1 MFAGAD
7 RVAGGSQWSVRT
19 NPASGDCKDHG
30 TLFLLPVDRGRMHCA
45 LDVLV
50 RHNGR
55 GREGVRGVCSADRE
69 LAPWL
74 PAILP
79 FFRSFGLLIFVAGL
93 NTLATPVE
101 CPCPSPKGI
110 HGVVHDG

>member
-55 GREGVRGVCSADRE
+55 RCPGVRGVCSGIRE
-69 LAPWL
+69 GVGVSCFNRPVWFVC
-74 PAILP
+74 PAWSL
-79 FFRSFGLLIFVAGL
+79 SLWVLIFAAGL
-93 NTLATPVE
+93 NTVTVKVE
-101 CPCPSPKGI
+101 SLCP
-110 HGVVHDG
+110 